1 MKLELELRLMIVQL
15 SVHIVPKKRGRR
27 DSKTHFP
34 LNKTKKLVKLKL
46 IKKIRG

>member
-15 SVHIVPKKRGRR
+15 SVHIVPKKRGR

-34 LNKTKKLVKLKL
+34 LNKTKKYSETKAN
-46 IKKIRG
+46 

>member
-34 LNKTKKLVKLKL
+34 LNKTKKYSETKAN
-46 IKKIRG
+46 